1 MNSLWNIDSGG
12 FFMKEY
18 RLIEAESR
26 LADIIWTNEPLTS
39 PELVKL
45 CREELN
51 WKKSTTYTM
60 LKKLEIKKIFIN
72 KNSIVSSL
80 LSEEELYAEQSRQ
93 IVEEGFDGSL
103 PRFLTAF
110 TRDKKLTSKE
120 IRELE
125 RLIDQ
130 HRED

>member
-1 MNSLWNIDSGG
+1 
-12 FFMKEY
+12 
-18 RLIEAESR
+18 
-26 LADIIWTNEPLTS
+26 
-39 PELVKL
+39 VKL

>member
-1 MNSLWNIDSGG
+1 M
-12 FFMKEY
+12 MEY
-18 RLIEAESR
+18 RLTEAESK
-26 LADIIWTNEPLTS
+26 LADIIWKNEPVVS

-45 CREELN
+45 CRAELN